1 MNKYIKC
8 INYLVSKKT
17 QDVPHYNKNLF
28 QHLINVYNKLRKWRL
43 EEDLC
48 YAGLF
53 HSVYGNE
60 YFTHKVETDRSVIKN
75 LIGSKAE
82 SLVYQYNNDR
92 NQNKNT
98 RIISL
103 ANKLDHDMI
112 LVFDDYLDKQEI
124 DTNYFYFR
132 DTVSW
137 NFMGSGGDINKW
149 RKFNYKLKFKNKI
162 EKKLKKQTESI
173 LKDMHIFDL
182 LQSERTYAS
191 ANPYGTVHE
200 SHVDYNEDFSS
211 KGGITVMYYLNNLWN
226 FNFAGETVFYNKNNQ
241 DILKSII
248 PKPGRITVFD
258 GTIEHCAREV
268 RRDLND
274 LRMVLTFKYKIN
286 LN

>member
-211 KGGITVMYYLNNLWN
+211 KEELQLC
-226 FNFAGETVFYNKNNQ
+226 
-241 DILKSII
+241 II
-248 PKPGRITVFD
+248 
-258 GTIEHCAREV
+258 
-268 RRDLND
+268 
-274 LRMVLTFKYKIN
+274 
-286 LN
+286 